1 MPVEP
6 IETLIFRVGKI
17 LSHYETP
24 LDGRLQNVVVLI
36 ASYFE
41 VEKCSVMLINQE
53 DMTLEV
59 HAATHTAIVG
69 MKRKLSDVTIATRAL
84 LEDAPFEANTKR
96 FAYFTPADT
105 TRYSSGYSLS
115 LPIKYNNKK
124 IGVINIADTINC
136 NRMSRA
142 QVKEAGE
149 LTEQLAVYLHAE
161 QADDLLENKIKKHED
176 AMAELIKAGEM
187 KANLTSFI
195 VHDLKGPVSTIM
207 ANMDM
212 LSYEPLNASQLE
224 MVTLSLNVVQ
234 KLQHM
239 VMNILDV
246 MKMEEGG
253 SIIYRKEVDLCE
265 LVQREIMSL
274 KSLLAI
280 RGIDL
285 VFDGKPR
292 ALFIDEN
299 LIGRTISNLLLN
311 AIEHSPD
318 GKQIRVSVIYDSGT
332 KETAVSV
339 ADEGAGIPDD
349 LKDKVFDKFF
359 QIETGK
365 MYRKT
370 TTGLGLTFCKHVIDA
385 HEGRL
390 WAEDNEGGGTRFIFT
405 LPENIKAVL
414 G

>member
-1 MPVEP
+1 MPVET
-6 IETLIFRVGKI
+6 IETLIYKVGKI
-17 LSHYETP
+17 LTHHGTH
-24 LDGRLQNVVVLI
+24 LDGRLQNVVGVV

-41 VEKCSVMLINQE
+41 VEKCSVMLINPE

-69 MKRKLSDVTIATRAL
+69 MKRKLSDVTVATRAL
-84 LEDAPFEANTKR
+84 LEDAPFEANRKR
-96 FAYFTPADT
+96 LSYFRPAAT
-105 TRYSSGYSLS
+105 TRYSSSYSLS
-115 LPIKYNNKK
+115 LPIKYKNKK
-124 IGVINIADTINC
+124 IGVINIADTINRK
-136 NRMSRA
+136 RMSRA
-142 QVKEAGE
+142 RVKEAGE
-149 LTEQLAVYLHAE
+149 LTEQLAVHLHAE
-161 QADDLLENKIKKHED
+161 QTDDLLANKIKKHEY
-176 AMAELIKAGEM
+176 AIAQLIKADEM
-187 KANLTSFI
+187 KTNLTSFI

-212 LSYEPLNASQLE
+212 LSYEPLNAPQLE
-224 MVTLSLNVVQ
+224 LVSLALNDVH
-234 KLQHM
+234 KMQHM

-253 SIIYRKEVDLCE
+253 SVIYRKEVDLCE
-265 LVQREIMSL
+265 LLQREIMSL
-274 KSLLAI
+274 KSLLAM
-280 RGIDL
+280 RGINML
-285 VFDGKPR
+285 FDGEPR

-318 GKQIRVSVIYDSGT
+318 GKQIRVSVCYDAGT
-332 KETAVSV
+332 KETAVSIS
-339 ADEGAGIPDD
+339 DEGPGIPDD
-349 LKDKVFDKFF
+349 FKEKVFDKFF
-359 QIETGK
+359 QIETGS

-390 WAEDNEGGGTRFIFT
+390 WAENNLGGGTRFIFT
-405 LPENIKAVL
+405 LPDNIKAVM